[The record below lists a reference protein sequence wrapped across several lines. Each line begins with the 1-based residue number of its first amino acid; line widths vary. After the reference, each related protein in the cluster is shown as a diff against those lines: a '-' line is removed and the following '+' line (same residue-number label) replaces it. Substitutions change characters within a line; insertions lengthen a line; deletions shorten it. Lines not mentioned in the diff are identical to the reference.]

1 VYYWEGM
8 TELVQALRRGI
19 DALRAGRRPRVTRI
33 RIKAP
38 PAYSGAQVARIRT
51 KRLHQTPTAFA
62 MTLGVSRSAVRSWEQ
77 KRRSPSGAVCRLIQ
91 LADTKPEVLKQL
103 IEA

>member
-1 VYYWEGM
+1 MPKAEIG
-8 TELVQALRRGI
+8 LVQALRQGI
-19 DALRAGRRPRVTRI
+19 DALREGRQPRVTRV

-38 PAYSGAQVARIRT
+38 PSYTGAQVARIRA
-51 KRLHQTPTAFA
+51 KKLHQTQSAFA

-77 KRRSPSGAVCRLIQ
+77 KQRRPSGAVCRLIQ
-91 LADTKPEVLKQL
+91 LADKKPEILKQL